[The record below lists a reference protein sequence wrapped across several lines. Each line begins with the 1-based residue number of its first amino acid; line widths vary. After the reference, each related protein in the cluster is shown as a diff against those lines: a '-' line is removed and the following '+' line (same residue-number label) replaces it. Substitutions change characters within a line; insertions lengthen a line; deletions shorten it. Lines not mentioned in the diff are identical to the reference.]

1 MIEILRKS
9 QEVYTRLT
17 QKEGEADALLTDLG
31 KREAAVR
38 AREERNTAYENAAA
52 VLQAAEIRRKEA
64 DAEFAR
70 LEEER
75 VKFENWTKE
84 ERQALKNEEARLA
97 PLQDAEKQLAVDRA
111 SLYDQQAALEVEKRE
126 YKARYIAKIKAHF
139 ANTGGAP
146 DPDAIT

>member
-9 QEVYTRLT
+9 QEVFTRLT

-70 LEEER
+70 LAEER
-75 VKFENWTKE
+75 AKFENWTKE
-84 ERQALKNEEARLA
+84 ERAALASEEARLA
-97 PLQDAEKQLAVDRA
+97 PLQDAEKQLATDRA
-111 SLYDQQAALEVEKRE
+111 VLYSREQLLEIEKKE
-126 YKARYIAKIKAHF
+126 YKARYIEKIKAHF

-146 DPDAIT
+146 NPDAIL